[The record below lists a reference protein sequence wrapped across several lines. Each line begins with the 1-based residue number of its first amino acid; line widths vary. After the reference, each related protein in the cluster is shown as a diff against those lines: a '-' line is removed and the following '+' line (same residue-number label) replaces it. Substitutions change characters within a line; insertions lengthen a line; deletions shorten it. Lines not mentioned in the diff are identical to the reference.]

1 MKTVLNL
8 MTDFHDH
15 SEFEVLVETVAADI
29 GDALSAAIAARG
41 QAALALS
48 GGTTPL
54 AVYKKLSCY
63 PLDWRRVTI
72 VLVDDRWVEPG
83 LKGSNESV
91 VRSAMLG
98 NAASLAR
105 FIGLKTPHGH
115 PSAAEGY
122 VNERLQ
128 ILSRPLDVVVLGM
141 GSDGHTA
148 SWFPHAV
155 GLDVALNENAPM
167 AVAITA
173 QRSKITGPFTERMTL
188 SRAALKGARRTIM
201 LLKGQDKRDTWVRA
215 VNPGPVEDMPVR
227 ALLNDPTIDVIVHWA
242 PDDET
247 GAPS

>member
-1 MKTVLNL
+1 MRTVLNL

-15 SEFEVLVETVAADI
+15 SRFDALVETVVADI
-29 GDALSAAIAARG
+29 GEALSAAIAARG
-41 QAALALS
+41 QAVLAVS

-54 AVYKKLSCY
+54 AVYRQLSCY
-63 PLDWRRVTI
+63 PLDWGLVTI
-72 VLVDDRWVEPG
+72 VLVDERWVEPG

-91 VRSAMLG
+91 VRSAMLK

-115 PSAAEGY
+115 PKAAEDA

-148 SWFPHAV
+148 SWFPHAD
-155 GLDVALNENAPM
+155 GLDFALDENAPM

-173 QRSKITGPFTERMTL
+173 ERSQITGPFTERMTL
-188 SRAALKGARRTIM
+188 SRAALKGARLTVM
-201 LLKGQDKRDTWVRA
+201 LLKGQDKRETWVRA
-215 VNPGPVEDMPVR
+215 VNPGPVEEMPVR
-227 ALLNDPTIDVIVHWA
+227 ALLNDPAIDVIVHWA

-247 GAPS
+247 GAPT